1 MEENRKPEPS
11 TGRGKRA
18 LFAFFAFLICVALAA
33 VLAEAGLRLFLPQP
47 EAMRFFAS
55 SERYGFELKKN
66 FHQAYRYVG
75 DDFVMDV
82 RTNSLGL
89 RDREYDGSEF
99 ARSGGMRV
107 LLLGD
112 SFAFGQGV
120 NMPDHYGTKLEGI
133 LKESGLDATVIK
145 GGAPGWGTLQE
156 TLYAKDNFDL
166 FRPDIVVITFCGND
180 PGDDEAFLYKLSDS
194 QKGVVRFPG
203 KTFLRN
209 HSHLYRFVFYSF
221 KNIFHGAMI
230 RKKAAQTGN
239 KVAIEAQSA
248 QIITDAEWERSLEAI
263 RKFRDDFLAF
273 NGRGIVLVQ
282 ATAPWQEDIRAR
294 LSGLTNGRD
303 LFYVDLYEETVSIPH
318 RDRRLPYDGHW
329 SPLMHSISA
338 RALGRFILGRTPEA
352 AAP

>member
-1 MEENRKPEPS
+1 MAEDRKPDSS
-11 TGRGKRA
+11 TGRGKRVTFA
-18 LFAFFAFLICVALAA
+18 LLAFLICVALAA
-33 VLAEAGLRLFLPQP
+33 ILAEAGLRLFLPQQ
-47 EAMRFFAS
+47 EAMRFFDS

-66 FHQAYRYVG
+66 YHQIYRYPG

-89 RDREYDGSEF
+89 RDREYESSEF

-133 LKESGLDATVIK
+133 LRESGLAATVIK

-156 TLYAKDNFDL
+156 TLYAKDHFGL
-166 FRPDIVVITFCGND
+166 FMPDIVVITFCGND
-180 PGDDEAFLYKLSDS
+180 PGDDEAFLCKLSDS

-203 KTFLRN
+203 KTFMRN

-221 KNIFHGAMI
+221 KNMFHGAMI
-230 RKKAAQTGN
+230 RKKAALTGN
-239 KVAIEAQSA
+239 TIAIEAQSA

-263 RKFRDDFLAF
+263 RKFRDEFLSF
-273 NGRGIVLVQ
+273 NARGIVVVQ
-282 ATAPWQEDIRAR
+282 ASAPWQEDIREKLA
-294 LSGLTNGRD
+294 GLANGTD
-303 LFYVDLYEETVSIPH
+303 LFFIDLYDATASIPH
-318 RDRRLPYDGHW
+318 ADRRLPYDGHW

-338 RALGRFILGRTPEA
+338 RALGEFILGRAPTPA
-352 AAP
+352 AR

>member
-1 MEENRKPEPS
+1 MAEDRKPDPS
-11 TGRGKRA
+11 TRRGKRIAFA
-18 LFAFFAFLICVALAA
+18 LFAFLLCVSLAA
-33 VLAEAGLRLFLPQP
+33 VLAEAGLRLFLPQQ

-66 FHQAYRYVG
+66 FHQAYRYPG

-82 RTNSLGL
+82 QTNSLGL

-99 ARSGGMRV
+99 MRSGGMRV

-133 LKESGLDATVIK
+133 LQGSGLAATVIK
-145 GGAPGWGTLQE
+145 GGAPGWGTSQE
-156 TLYAKDNFDL
+156 TLYAKDHFEL
-166 FRPDIVVITFCGND
+166 FRPGIVVITFCGND

-203 KTFLRN
+203 KTFIRN

-230 RKKAAQTGN
+230 RRKAAREGN
-239 KVAIEAQSA
+239 NVAIEAQSA
-248 QIITDAEWERSLEAI
+248 QIITDAEWERSLATI
-263 RKFRDDFLAF
+263 RRFRDEFLSF
-273 NGRGIVLVQ
+273 NRGGIVLVQ
-282 ATAPWQEDIRAR
+282 ATAPWQEDIRVK

-303 LFYVDLYEETVSIPH
+303 LFYIDLFDATVSIPH
-318 RDRRLPYDGHW
+318 KDRRLPYDGHW

-338 RALGRFILGRTPEA
+338 RALGEFILRRTPGA